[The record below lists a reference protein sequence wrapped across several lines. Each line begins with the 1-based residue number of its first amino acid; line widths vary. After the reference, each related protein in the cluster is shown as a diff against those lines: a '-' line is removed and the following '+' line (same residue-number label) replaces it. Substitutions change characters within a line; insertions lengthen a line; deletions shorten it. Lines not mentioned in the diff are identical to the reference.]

1 MLRRTGRSGSSV
13 QLEGQAGP
21 CERGSIYLSCLKL
34 SEISVGG
41 RPREEEQWSEGKGR
55 SKPRGRKM
63 EDLALVQ
70 QGSFQGTGNVI
81 WKP

>member
-1 MLRRTGRSGSSV
+1 MSYR
-13 QLEGQAGP
+13 
-21 CERGSIYLSCLKL
+21 KL

-41 RPREEEQWSEGKGR
+41 RPREEEQWGEGKGR

-70 QGSFQGTGNVI
+70 RGVFPGTGNVI